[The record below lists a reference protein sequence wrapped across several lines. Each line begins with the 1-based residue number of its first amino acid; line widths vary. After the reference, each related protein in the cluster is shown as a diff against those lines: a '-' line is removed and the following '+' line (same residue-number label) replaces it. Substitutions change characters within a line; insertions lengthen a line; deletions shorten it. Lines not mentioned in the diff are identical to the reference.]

1 MYNKHAILAGA
12 AILLLATLACLST
25 PTPVPPTQA
34 PPTPVPPTQP
44 PAATSLPSG
53 THALALQNDSGIP
66 VCHVYIS
73 SIKSDSWGDD
83 WLGENEVIA
92 AGASKV
98 FQVPAGVY
106 DLRAEDCDGNL
117 LDAQREVNLSQD
129 LTWTLNAVQ
138 RYPLLLVNESSYEV
152 CYVYISPVDR
162 EDWGEDWLGLGTTIP
177 AGASHTFPVPSG
189 TYDLR
194 ADDCD
199 GNPMNVQNGV
209 TLGAEGLTWT
219 LSDVTQASL
228 TVVNQL
234 DIPICY
240 IYISPAGSAE
250 WGGDWL
256 GENAIAPGSEYT
268 FTFPEGTYDLRA
280 EDCDGNRLTEEYGAT
295 LSGDM
300 TWTISPK

>member
-1 MYNKHAILAGA
+1 MYSQHTILAGA
-12 AILLLATLACLST
+12 AILLLAAVACLST
-25 PTPVPPTQA
+25 PTPAPPTQA

-44 PAATSLPSG
+44 PAETSVPPG
-53 THALALQNDSGIP
+53 THALTLQNDSGIP

-73 SIKSDSWGDD
+73 SIKSDSWGED
-83 WLGENEVIA
+83 WLGEDEVVA

-98 FQVPAGVY
+98 FQVPTGVY
-106 DLRAEDCDGNL
+106 DLRTEDCDGSL
-117 LDAQREVNLSQD
+117 LDAQREINLSQD
-129 LTWTLNAVQ
+129 LTWTLHAV
-138 RYPLLLVNESSYEV
+138 RRFPLLLVNDSSYEV
-152 CYVYISPVDR
+152 CYVYISPVDQ
-162 EDWGEDWLGLGTTIP
+162 EEWGTDWLGLGTTIP

-199 GNPMNVQNGV
+199 GNPLDIQTGI

-219 LSDVTQASL
+219 LSDVTPASL

-256 GENAIAPGSEYT
+256 GENAIAPGGEYT

-280 EDCDGNRLTEEYGAT
+280 EDCDGNLLTEEYGVP
-295 LSGDM
+295 LSGEM

>member
-1 MYNKHAILAGA
+1 MYNKHAILAGT
-12 AILLLATLACLST
+12 AILLLAALACLST
-25 PTPVPPTQA
+25 PTPAPPTQA
-34 PPTPVPPTQP
+34 PPTPVPPTRP

-92 AGASKV
+92 AGAGKV

-117 LDAQREVNLSQD
+117 LDAQWEINLSQD
-129 LTWTLNAVQ
+129 LTWTLHAVQ
-138 RYPLLLVNESSYEV
+138 RFPLLLVNESSYEV
-152 CYVYISPVDR
+152 CYVYISPVDQD
-162 EDWGEDWLGLGTTIP
+162 DWGADWLGLGTTIP

-199 GNPMNVQNGV
+199 GNPLDIQTGI
-209 TLGAEGLTWT
+209 TLGAEGITWT

-228 TVVNQL
+228 TVINQL

-256 GENAIAPGSEYT
+256 GGDAIAPGSEYT

-280 EDCDGNRLTEEYGAT
+280 EDCNGNLLTEEYGAT